1 MNGGDAPVIYPCW
14 EANISPYQCIFEDEC
29 PFFEVGY
36 GSSLQGMES
45 SG

>member
-1 MNGGDAPVIYPCW
+1 MNGGDAPVI
-14 EANISPYQCIFEDEC
+14 PYQCIFEDEC
-29 PFFEVGY
+29 LFFKVGY